1 MTVSGLWG
9 GVDTNCCYIAHET
22 CSGGG
27 MFDMS
32 HHLDNSTAPA
42 QMVIISK
49 WMIVTYLQY

>member
-1 MTVSGLWG
+1 MTVSGLCG

-32 HHLDNSTAPA
+32 HHLDNRTAPA

-49 WMIVTYLQY
+49 WMIVT